1 MTLHAAYIRDQDG
14 GYRTQHCSALTFKHT
29 VLKSLQVRAITHLAL
44 MRFFQL
50 NYVLNKSQRQDLNL
64 QPADYETAALPIE
77 LRGHGMDAGFHPVV
91 FTCERITGIEPAFP
105 AWEAG
110 IFVSCFY
117 TSSVSF
123 RPHIFVKFRR
133 RDLHPQLLRV
143 SHVSALCFALIRI
156 SGLRRQYLLLRVNVH
171 FPDILYYLFYT
182 TPEAVG
188 RT

>member
-1 MTLHAAYIRDQDG
+1 
-14 GYRTQHCSALTFKHT
+14 
-29 VLKSLQVRAITHLAL
+29 
-44 MRFFQL
+44 
-50 NYVLNKSQRQDLNL
+50 
-64 QPADYETAALPIE
+64 
-77 LRGHGMDAGFHPVV
+77 MDAGT
-91 FTCERITGIEPAFP
+91 FTPPLLPRYFG
-105 AWEAG
+105 
-110 IFVSCFY
+110 FY

-123 RPHIFVKFRR
+123 RPHILVVKFRR